1 MESVSWQSAHYSE
14 PYATVRRNKVP
25 AKLAKLGMLELDR
38 QSAILDTCCGKGD
51 ALALL
56 WEAGFRNLQ
65 GIDMT
70 PHPEG
75 ATHPF
80 RIHAGSVTALPF
92 DDGSF
97 DHITNLHALHHLRD
111 PETVAAFLAECG
123 RVLRAGGTLRIIDF
137 PASPQIKLLFFLLR
151 HRLMAV
157 TGELRNFADILDE
170 EWSYL
175 SVYLARWPD
184 VRQLLHQGP
193 LKIKEFRQEFF
204 LYYLTLVKE

>member
-14 PYATVRRNKVP
+14 PYATIRREKVP
-25 AKLAKLGMLELDR
+25 AKLAKLGMLDLDR

-56 WEAGFRNLQ
+56 WDNGFRNIQ

-92 DDGSF
+92 ADNSF

-111 PETVAAFLAECG
+111 PETVAAFLGECK
-123 RVLRAGGTLRIIDF
+123 RVLKTGGTLRIIDF

-151 HRLMAV
+151 HRLGI
-157 TGELRNFADILDE
+157 TGEMRNFAEILDE

-175 SVYLARWPD
+175 SVYLAQWPQ
-184 VRQLLHQGP
+184 VRRLLHAGP
-193 LKIKEFRQEFF
+193 LKMMNLRQEFF